1 MTRLKLEDIVGDKPI
16 KLTIEIPAR
25 LHRDL
30 VDYGLM
36 LNGGIGD
43 GAPRP
48 ADLVPPMLAR
58 FVASDR
64 AFRKVRRH
72 QTEVP

>member
-1 MTRLKLEDIVGDKPI
+1 MTRLKLEDIAGEKPI

-36 LNGGIGD
+36 LNGGRGD
-43 GAPRP
+43 GAPGP

-58 FVASDR
+58 FVAGDR
-64 AFRKVRRH
+64 AFRKQR
-72 QTEVP
+72 QGG